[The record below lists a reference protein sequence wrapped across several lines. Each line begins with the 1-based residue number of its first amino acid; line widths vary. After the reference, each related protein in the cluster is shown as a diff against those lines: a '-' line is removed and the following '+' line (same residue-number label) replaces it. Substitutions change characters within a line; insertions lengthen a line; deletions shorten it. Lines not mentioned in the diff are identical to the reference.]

1 MAVSSGSPVVV
12 AVRSSLI
19 DRQIDLL
26 VTDVGLPNLNGK
38 QLADL
43 ARQHRP
49 NLKILFITGY
59 ADKAG
64 VRSGSLA
71 PGTDLL
77 SKPFALDALG
87 QKIRALTDRA

>member
-1 MAVSSGSPVVV
+1 MAVSSGSPVDV
-12 AVRSSLI
+12 AARTSLI

-49 NLKILFITGY
+49 NLKIL
-59 ADKAG
+59 
-64 VRSGSLA
+64 S
-71 PGTDLL
+71 
-77 SKPFALDALG
+77 
-87 QKIRALTDRA
+87 